1 MKIGAETAEG
11 TEPANIPI
19 AAGKI
24 WKGLFVSSEKHKVE
38 PTCVYLLDGAMETVQ
53 RITTPRQVA
62 NLIKLP
68 WDRFIIPVW
77 GAAMADGIIVL
88 LYTHSLL
95 AFSPGVAIAA
105 TLHCLLELRREQV
118 AKELEAVFEGWR
130 RSVAGENVVET
141 TGPEMIRRMF
151 ASA

>member
-1 MKIGAETAEG
+1 MELAD
-11 TEPANIPI
+11 IPI
-19 AAGKI
+19 AADKG
-24 WKGLFVSSEKHKVE
+24 WTGLFVSSEKHKIE
-38 PTCVYLLDGAMETVQ
+38 PTCIYLLNGAMETVQ
-53 RITTPRQVA
+53 RITRPRQVV

-77 GAAMADGIIVL
+77 GAAIAGGIIVL

-95 AFSPGVAIAA
+95 AFSPGVAITAA
-105 TLHCLLELRREQV
+105 LHCLLEVRRERV

-130 RSVAGENVVET
+130 RSVAGGNVVET